1 MVVIGYV
8 LLAYMCGVLSV
19 VGIKTLG
26 SLVSKLVQT
35 RRKENRRVERRKFNI
50 ASYVEMSKHNDQAAV
65 DRLFGLKKGRI

>member
-19 VGIKTLG
+19 VGIKALG

-35 RRKENRRVERRKFNI
+35 RRKENRRVERRKFNV